1 MTESTSFQP
10 DALGATHA
18 TPDVASGETQVAQAG
33 GTVEVNAPQAD
44 STTIVAVEPGQT
56 LHLDFD
62 PATAHGAVKD
72 GNLELTFDNHGTVV
86 LQGYEAWAA
95 QGGQATGPQ
104 GGAVD
109 LAQLSGQGGGAP
121 AQNAAQVCEIPNQ
134 TVVDIPVPAAG
145 ERVLVD
151 AHPGEALRLACEFKD
166 VKGAEVGHDLELTF
180 PSGGVAV
187 IENFDQ

>member
-10 DALGATHA
+10 DSLGATHA
-18 TPDVASGETQVAQAG
+18 TPGSSPGETQLAQAG
-33 GTVEVNAPQAD
+33 GTVEATEPQAD
-44 STTIVAVEPGQT
+44 ATTIVAVEPGQA

-62 PATAHGAVKD
+62 PAAAHGAVKD

-86 LQGYEAWAA
+86 VQGYEAWAA

-109 LAQLSGQGGGAP
+109 LAQLAGQGGGAP

-134 TVVDIPVPAAG
+134 TVVDIQVPAEG
-145 ERVLVD
+145 EL
-151 AHPGEALRLACEFKD
+151 
-166 VKGAEVGHDLELTF
+166 EVGE
-180 PSGGVAV
+180 
-187 IENFDQ
+187 E